1 MTMIIAKEQLKQY
14 ITRAERLET
23 EKSQLN
29 DDIKEVFAEAKA
41 SGYDV
46 KTIKQILKLKKLDKD
61 KLAEIDAM
69 LELYRQACDL

>member
-1 MTMIIAKEQLKQY
+1 MIIAKEQLKQY